1 MGIEVNR
8 QVSLWQ
14 KLATRS
20 QSNLYFALVF
30 LDRQQRNAI
39 RDVYRF
45 VRAADDAADAS
56 GDPASNLRQLHE
68 WRTELDALYG
78 GRAHHPYARRLAEA
92 VHRYELPRRYFDV
105 VLDALERDV
114 QTARLASWA
123 EVEAYCEA
131 VAAPLAYLC
140 LRILGATGEAAQRYG
155 RNVGIALQL
164 ANILRDIAED
174 ADRGRIYLPGDELDA
189 AGVAPEDILGKRMS
203 PGLGQVCA
211 HLAGRA
217 RALIAS
223 ARAQLDAATRRKL
236 LVPEIWADVYLALL
250 DELEHAGFDVFRGHP
265 YLHRRRKLVLALRRW
280 AGARA
285 PL

>member
-1 MGIEVNR
+1 MN
-8 QVSLWQ
+8 LWQ

-30 LDRQQRNAI
+30 LDRKQRNAI

-56 GDPASNLRQLHE
+56 GDPADSLRQLKE

-78 GRAHHPYARRLAEA
+78 GHAHHPYARRLAEA
-92 VHRYELPRRYFDV
+92 VHRYALPRRYFDV

-114 QTARLASWA
+114 QGPRLASWA

-131 VAAPLAYLC
+131 VAAPVAYLC
-140 LRILGATGEAAQRYG
+140 LRILGATGAAAERYG

-164 ANILRDIAED
+164 ANILRDIGED
-174 ADRGRIYLPGDELDA
+174 ADRGRIYLPGDELA
-189 AGVAPEDILGKRMS
+189 SAGVAAEDVLRKRMS

-217 RALIAS
+217 RTLIAS

-250 DELEHAGFDVFRGHP
+250 DELEQAGFDVFRRPP

-280 AGARA
+280 AVERA

>member
-1 MGIEVNR
+1 VN
-8 QVSLWQ
+8 LWQ

-30 LDRQQRNAI
+30 LDRQQRTAI

-45 VRAADDAADAS
+45 VRAADDAADAA
-56 GDPASNLRQLHE
+56 GDPADNVRQLKE

-78 GRAHHPYARRLAEA
+78 GHAHHPYARRLAEA
-92 VHRYELPRRYFDV
+92 VHRYELPRRHFDV
-105 VLDALERDV
+105 VLDALERDA
-114 QTARLASWA
+114 QGARLASWA

-131 VAAPLAYLC
+131 VAAPVAYLC
-140 LRILGATGEAAQRYG
+140 LHILGATGLAAERYG
-155 RNVGIALQL
+155 RDVGVALQL

-174 ADRGRIYLPGDELDA
+174 ADRGRIYLPGDELA
-189 AGVAPEDILGKRMS
+189 AHGVPAEDVLRKRMS
-203 PGLGQVCA
+203 PGLAEVCA
-211 HLAGRA
+211 HLADRA

-250 DELEHAGFDVFRGHP
+250 DELEQAGFDVFRGHP

-280 AGARA
+280 AVARA

>member
-1 MGIEVNR
+1 VN
-8 QVSLWQ
+8 LWQ

-20 QSNLYFALVF
+20 QSNLYFALMF

-45 VRAADDAADAS
+45 VRAADDAADAA
-56 GDPASNLRQLHE
+56 GDPDDNLRQLKE

-92 VHRYELPRRYFDV
+92 VHRYELPRRHFDV

-114 QTARLASWA
+114 QSPRLASWA
-123 EVEAYCEA
+123 AVEAYCEA
-131 VAAPLAYLC
+131 VTAPLAYLC
-140 LRILGATGEAAQRYG
+140 LRIMGATGAIAERYG
-155 RNVGIALQL
+155 RDVGIALQL

-174 ADRGRIYLPGDELDA
+174 ADRGRIYLPGDELAA
-189 AGVAPEDILGKRMS
+189 AGVPAEDILRKRMS

-211 HLAGRA
+211 HLANRA

-223 ARAQLDAATRRKL
+223 ARAQLDAETRRKL

-250 DELEHAGFDVFRGHP
+250 DQLEHAGFDVFRAPP